1 MIICIGKLNLKHY
14 IKREMKIYTHLLLL
28 LSFTLQSASCNAQKH
43 KTQVV
48 ESKHVYQPTITG
60 AENTSAYFDSL
71 KGKRIAL
78 MVNQTSLIGTT
89 HLVDSLLAKQLTIVK
104 IFAPEH
110 GFRGTADAGEKI
122 KSGVDE
128 KTGIPIVSLYGAKL
142 KPDSNDLKNV
152 DIVVYDIQDVG
163 ARCFTY
169 ISSLYYLMEAC
180 ADNQLPLLVLDRPNP
195 NIQRVDGPMLQQK
208 YRSFVSLLPVP
219 LLYGLTVGELAKMI
233 VGERWL
239 STSKPI
245 QLLVVPCLNYTR
257 NSVYDLPVKPS
268 PNLPNSRAIYLY
280 PSLVFFEG
288 TNVSVGRGTDFP
300 FQVFGAPEWKGL
312 KFKFTPKSVAGAT
325 SPPFLN
331 QECFGYDLQ
340 NTSREFDVENN
351 GLNLQYL
358 ITAYKNASDKKN
370 FFLKNGFVNKLAGYD
385 LKSQIEIEL
394 SIEEIRGSWKKGLE
408 QFKQSRIKYFLYP
421 EI

>member
-1 MIICIGKLNLKHY
+1 
-14 IKREMKIYTHLLLL
+14 
-28 LSFTLQSASCNAQKH
+28 
-43 KTQVV
+43 
-48 ESKHVYQPTITG
+48 
-60 AENTSAYFDSL
+60 
-71 KGKRIAL
+71 
-78 MVNQTSLIGTT
+78 
-89 HLVDSLLAKQLTIVK
+89 
-104 IFAPEH
+104 
-110 GFRGTADAGEKI
+110 
-122 KSGVDE
+122 
-128 KTGIPIVSLYGAKL
+128 
-142 KPDSNDLKNV
+142 
-152 DIVVYDIQDVG
+152 
-163 ARCFTY
+163 
-169 ISSLYYLMEAC
+169 
-180 ADNQLPLLVLDRPNP
+180 
-195 NIQRVDGPMLQQK
+195 
-208 YRSFVSLLPVP
+208 VP

-312 KFKFTPKSVAGAT
+312 KFKFTSKSVAGAT